1 MQLILNSFSEI
12 EVYFM
17 ENNIIEVE
25 YTDLPEEPQPEGN
38 IPIPSEAGLPT
49 AILKTVADVFN
60 NVTHSIKEYS
70 MFKEQEKTKRAEIK
84 MQLKLGLEQIQAQK
98 EVLLTGLNNKYKTD
112 TLSMQMVD
120 EDIKRVID
128 THINAVNAA
137 IETAKETN
145 DFDTVLVLLNMLNS
159 AQTAMSE
166 YRLRTM
172 DKTSGMPR
180 LDDNSKPFGY
190 LK

>member
-1 MQLILNSFSEI
+1 
-12 EVYFM
+12 M

-49 AILKTVADVFN
+49 AILKTVSDVFN

-128 THINAVNAA
+128 IHINAVNAA

-190 LK
+190 LE

>member
-1 MQLILNSFSEI
+1 
-12 EVYFM
+12 M

-25 YTDLPEEPQPEGN
+25 YTDVPEDLQPEGN
-38 IPIPSEAGLPT
+38 IPIPSEASFPT

-60 NVTHSIKEYS
+60 NVTNSIKEYS

-84 MQLKLGLEQIQAQK
+84 MQLKIGLEQIQAQK

-159 AQTAMSE
+159 TQTAMSE

-190 LK
+190 LE